1 MHGIFASVAK
11 LLGRKAISND
21 EVLEVLRNH
30 EHRIAELE
38 KGLDEMAQKL
48 EDQFKDISK
57 KTLAAKKQAT
67 KDLEQL
73 RRELDSLIGAVDI
86 VIAGE
91 LAPARRHEIKNLMK
105 MAKGRRTRINNIIEA
120 RVH

>member
-1 MHGIFASVAK
+1 MRSIFASVAK
-11 LLGRKAISND
+11 LLGRSSINND

-30 EHRIAELE
+30 ESRIAELE
-38 KGLDEMAQKL
+38 KGLDEMARKL
-48 EDQFKDISK
+48 EAQYKDLSK
-57 KTLAAKKQAT
+57 KSQAAKKQAT
-67 KDLEQL
+67 KDLETL
-73 RRELDSLIGAVDI
+73 RSELDGLIKAMDI

-105 MAKGRRTRINNIIEA
+105 MAKGRRTRITNIIES